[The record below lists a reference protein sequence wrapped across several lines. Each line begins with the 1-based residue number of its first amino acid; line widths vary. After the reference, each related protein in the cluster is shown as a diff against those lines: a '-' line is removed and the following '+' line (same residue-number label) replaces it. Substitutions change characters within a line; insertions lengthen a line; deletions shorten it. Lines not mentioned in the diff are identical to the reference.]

1 MKKTKS
7 IAHRTLSRR
16 SVLSSGALAATAS
29 IAGSVIGSKN
39 VSAATAK
46 GAPAKNMHISCA
58 AYSMRDIIEKGEMDV
73 FGFID
78 MCADMECAGTEL
90 TSYYFKENFDGK
102 YLRELRRRAFN
113 QGVTVS
119 GTAIRNN
126 FCRPDGP
133 AKQNDI
139 DHVRR
144 WIDYAAELYAPHIRI
159 FAGNMPKDAKKE
171 DGIKWVADGVR
182 KCLDHA
188 AEVGVFLGLEN
199 HGGITARAADHL
211 AICDAVGEHPW
222 FGINLDT
229 GNYRTNPYQEL
240 AMSAPRAVNVQI
252 KVEVF
257 TGPNGTKELADL
269 ERFRDILVNAGYKG
283 WVVLEYEAAG
293 DPREEIPM
301 YIRRLKEMYEGV

>member
-1 MKKTKS
+1 M
-7 IAHRTLSRR
+7 
-16 SVLSSGALAATAS
+16 
-29 IAGSVIGSKN
+29 
-39 VSAATAK
+39 VS
-46 GAPAKNMHISCA
+46 
-58 AYSMRDIIEKGEMDV
+58 
-73 FGFID
+73 
-78 MCADMECAGTEL
+78 
-90 TSYYFKENFDGK
+90 
-102 YLRELRRRAFN
+102 
-113 QGVTVS
+113 
-119 GTAIRNN
+119 
-126 FCRPDGP
+126 
-133 AKQNDI
+133 
-139 DHVRR
+139 
-144 WIDYAAELYAPHIRI
+144 
-159 FAGNMPKDAKKE
+159 
-171 DGIKWVADGVR
+171 R

-269 ERFRDILVNAGYKG
+269 EQFRDILVDAGYKG

-293 DPREEIPM
+293 DPKEEIPM
-301 YIRRLKEMYEGV
+301 CIRRLKEMYEGV